1 MGQRSK
7 ATLARLNSFSKL
19 TNPQNST
26 VEEVLARNDEDTHSE
41 EEDHDFL
48 ELFFLD
54 EGQPDDDS
62 DSDEEDLEVDVEE
75 NVKNSLDDVPILQI

>member
-1 MGQRSK
+1 MMK
-7 ATLARLNSFSKL
+7 
-19 TNPQNST
+19 
-26 VEEVLARNDEDTHSE
+26 THSE

-54 EGQPDDDS
+54 EGQPDEDS
-62 DSDEEDLEVDVEE
+62 DSDEEDSEVDVEE